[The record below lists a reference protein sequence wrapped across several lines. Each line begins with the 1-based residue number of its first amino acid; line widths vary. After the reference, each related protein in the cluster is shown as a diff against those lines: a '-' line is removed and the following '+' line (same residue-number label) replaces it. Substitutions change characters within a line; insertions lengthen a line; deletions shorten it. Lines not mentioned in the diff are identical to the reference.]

1 MNYSI
6 LTRRLASLA
15 FPLCLGA
22 FSTLQAAVIPSL
34 FSTGVNDAKE
44 LIGPREVD
52 THYTLTASPD
62 SNFQGP
68 LAFTLSPGFPV
79 GPWVAEGPLSRWIAP
94 RPEQGI
100 GNAPGTYTYTTTFD
114 LTGFDPAS
122 ARIEGKVSA
131 DDALGAIR
139 LNGTR
144 ITLSGIGGFNGL
156 WAFSIPTGFAF
167 VDGINTLEFDA
178 VNGGAA
184 ANPTGFRVELV
195 GNAVGTTEAPSIV
208 KQPLSQTAVV
218 GDIVNFNV
226 VAEGTPPLSYEWR
239 FKGNKIDGAT
249 DPSLTL
255 NGVKLTDLGAYTVK
269 ITNPFGNIESDPAN
283 LDVLVPFPGIYNTGV
298 SDSRQPLADLDSDTH
313 YELIANPQD
322 SSVTRP
328 LAMINLP
335 SPPWVPNSNK
345 SRWIGPTENTSAVP
359 GEYIYRLRLDLTGFD
374 PATAFLA
381 GSWATDDGGSLYLN
395 GADTGF
401 RSAGYAGMVEFN
413 LTSGFV
419 SGVNN
424 LEFHVVN
431 GGAAANPSGLRVEN
445 LRGTAKPSVVV
456 GTAPKVVTQPKGGIN
471 VLTTSRTLTAVADGL
486 QPLSYQWFHDGVA
499 IDGAVGSSLSLNS
512 ITANDGGDYW
522 VHVSNTLGSTDSA
535 KANIRVIVPE
545 IGFFNTGVDSLG
557 NALKNGEADRHYL
570 LLESPDATYAGPYAY
585 AAGALPSPP
594 WVVNDGGSRW
604 LTPRP
609 DGSEAA
615 PGTYTYRLF
624 FTLTAEEA
632 ATVSLIADVATDD
645 GNGGLFLNG
654 TKVAFGASGFGNYTP
669 LNIPQGSPFVEG
681 LNTLDFRIINGGAS
695 ANPTGLR
702 VNHLEAVGITQR
714 PYLVQAV
721 TPDGVQL
728 RWSPLATDFVL
739 QEASSLTGPW
749 TDSTANTSVEATQ
762 VVATIPLSEAAKFYR
777 LAK

>member
-1 MNYSI
+1 M
-6 LTRRLASLA
+6 A

-22 FSTLQAAVIPSL
+22 LGTLQAAVIPTL
-34 FSTGVNDAKE
+34 FSTGVNDANE

-62 SNFQGP
+62 SNYPGP
-68 LAFTLSPGFPV
+68 DAYTLAPGFPV

-100 GNAPGTYTYTTTFD
+100 GNAPGTYTFTTTFD

-122 ARIEGKVSA
+122 ARIEGQVSA

-156 WAFSIPTGFAF
+156 WAFSIPAGSTF

-178 VNGGAA
+178 VNGGAS

-195 GNAVGTTEAPSIV
+195 GNAVGTAEAPSIV
-208 KQPLSQTAVV
+208 KQPISQTVVV
-218 GDIVNFNV
+218 GDIVNFSV
-226 VAEGTPPLSYEWR
+226 VAEGTPPLTYEWR
-239 FKGNKIDGAT
+239 FKGNKIDGAI

-255 NGVKLTDLGAYTVK
+255 NGVNLTDLGAYTVK
-269 ITNPFGNIESDPAN
+269 ISNPFGNIESDPAT
-283 LDVLVPFPGIYNTGV
+283 LTVLVPFPGIYNTGV
-298 SDSRQPLADLDSDTH
+298 SDNRQPLTDLESDTH
-313 YELIANPQD
+313 YELITNPQD
-322 SSVTRP
+322 SSVNRP

-345 SRWIGPTENTSAVP
+345 SRWIGPTDNTSAAP
-359 GEYIYRLRLDLTGFD
+359 GEYIYRLQLDLTGFD
-374 PATAFLA
+374 PSTAFLA
-381 GSWATDDGGSLYLN
+381 GSWATDDGGALYLN

-401 RSAGYAGMVEFN
+401 RSAGYASMVEFN
-413 LTSGFV
+413 LTGGFV
-419 SGVNN
+419 SGINN
-424 LEFHVVN
+424 LELHVVN

-456 GTAPKVVTQPKGGIN
+456 GSAPKVVAQPKGGIN
-471 VLTTSRTLTAVADGL
+471 ILTTSRTLTAVADGL

-499 IDGAVGSSLSLNS
+499 IDGQTSSSLVLNS
-512 ITANDGGDYW
+512 ITTTDGGDYW
-522 VHVSNTLGSTDSA
+522 VHVSNALGSTDSA

-545 IGFFNTGVDSLG
+545 FGFFNTGVDAIG
-557 NALKNGEADRHYL
+557 NALKNSEADRHYL
-570 LLESPDATYAGPYAY
+570 LLESGDATYAGPYAY
-585 AAGALPSPP
+585 AAGSLPSPP

-609 DGSEAA
+609 DASETA
-615 PGTYTYRLF
+615 PGNYTYRLF
-624 FTLTAEEA
+624 FFLTADEA
-632 ATVSLIADVATDD
+632 ASVSVIADVATDD
-645 GNGGLFLNG
+645 GNGGIFLNG
-654 TKVAFGASGFGNYTP
+654 SRVSFGASGFGGYTA

-681 LNTLDFRIINGGAS
+681 LNTLDFIINNGGAS

-714 PYLVQAV
+714 PYLLQSAS
-721 TPDGVQL
+721 PDGLQL
-728 RWSPLATDFVL
+728 RWSALAADFVL
-739 QEASSLTGPW
+739 QEASSPNGPW
-749 TDSTANTSVEATQ
+749 SDATANISVEPTQ
-762 VVATIPLSEAAKFYR
+762 VTALIPMADAAKFYR